1 MDLEKQIKR
10 KFLPLLGNIG
20 SIGALA
26 FSIYYAIFP
35 ESAVLWMVFCF
46 IVMLVGTLSGMI
58 IVEQYEK
65 KGKDIVRADYD
76 NVRILLQPAY
86 IFAVIPFV
94 ILLLVGLISTGQ
106 FLGSFL
112 GYAFLPTV
120 FFILGIGNGIF
131 DYIQTAHR
139 KMLYVALI
147 PLAISLFIAFISSP
161 FGFYQDPV
169 WLFGSIYLLFFLLV
183 INRIK
188 IEDMFVQSKKVNVE
202 NKKTIRR
209 RNDFFILIFFVLYL
223 IIFVIRNTFTKM
235 SDWIIR
241 TAFAVINW
249 IINQFY
255 KLYKEID
262 VEEVTQVAEDVIE
275 DGPPAVT
282 PPLNPVAR
290 TIFIVIASLVIA
302 IVIFFLVKKIIQL
315 IRWITGKVSDTV
327 STGVRKKK
335 EEENEEFEEIVEDLD
350 KKKEKSKFRRAP
362 KFKYTLSGLKQLDTY
377 KEKVRYLYGFALE
390 RLIIKKIE
398 ISKADTPEQILEK
411 LKQQEHGD
419 EFANDM
425 FDEFTDEYI
434 NVRYG
439 DKVKKQEDSLDDK
452 VDMLDRGINK
462 IRPNKKEN

>member
-147 PLAISLFIAFISSP
+147 PLAISLFVAFISSP

-255 KLYKEID
+255 KLYKEIE

-282 PPLNPVAR
+282 CL
-290 TIFIVIASLVIA
+290 
-302 IVIFFLVKKIIQL
+302 
-315 IRWITGKVSDTV
+315 
-327 STGVRKKK
+327 
-335 EEENEEFEEIVEDLD
+335 
-350 KKKEKSKFRRAP
+350 
-362 KFKYTLSGLKQLDTY
+362 
-377 KEKVRYLYGFALE
+377 
-390 RLIIKKIE
+390 
-398 ISKADTPEQILEK
+398 
-411 LKQQEHGD
+411 
-419 EFANDM
+419 
-425 FDEFTDEYI
+425 
-434 NVRYG
+434 
-439 DKVKKQEDSLDDK
+439 
-452 VDMLDRGINK
+452 
-462 IRPNKKEN
+462 